1 MPCLPPGDLPD
12 PETESV
18 SLKSPALA
26 GGFFTTSAT
35 WEGQLISREQLAVSR
50 LDICLFK
57 KKKTQNRKSVLYTLS
72 FPAIV
77 NKVILEVEW

>member
-57 KKKTQNRKSVLYTLS
+57 KKKLKTGSQSSIL
-72 FPAIV
+72 FPS
-77 NKVILEVEW
+77 LPS